1 MTWLLISWLIKKFK
15 PLLKNHL
22 LDAGKEIYLLYLSH
36 NLIFL
41 FQKDVRLNPHYLI
54 MKIYNRGELQQIAIN
69 HSADIDYKDFMRIYR
84 KCASEPYSFLTIDI
98 TLPTNN
104 SLRFREN
111 LLKMTLTDELKFLDD
126 KIKQIKL
133 SMI

>member
-1 MTWLLISWLIKKFK
+1 
-15 PLLKNHL
+15 
-22 LDAGKEIYLLYLSH
+22 
-36 NLIFL
+36 
-41 FQKDVRLNPHYLI
+41 